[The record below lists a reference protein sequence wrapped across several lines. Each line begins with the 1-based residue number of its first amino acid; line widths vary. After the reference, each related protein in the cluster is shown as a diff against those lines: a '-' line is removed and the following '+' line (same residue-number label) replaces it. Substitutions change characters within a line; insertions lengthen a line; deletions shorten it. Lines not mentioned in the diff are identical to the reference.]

1 MSSVR
6 DRGLE
11 CGLVRR
17 QAAIG
22 SDGGVFVAIESG
34 ADESE
39 RRPLSRLEDE
49 LRLQAPEDVALGTG
63 VVRERV

>member
-22 SDGGVFVAIESG
+22 SGVFVAIESG